1 MFELNKEIFFY
12 IYNFAQDS
20 VFSQNLAVF
29 LAEPF
34 GDVVLV
40 LAATF
45 LIFHHEV
52 FSKKHPVLE
61 LKRKWKEIIL
71 VFFTALFARAIT
83 EVIKY
88 IAQAERPFI
97 KLSDVIALV
106 PESAYSSFP
115 SGHATFFMA
124 LAVAIYLTHKRAGLV
139 FIFFALIIGISR
151 IAVGVHF
158 PVDILAGFALGIIVP
173 LLVKYFYKKFI

>member
-1 MFELNKEIFFY
+1 MNNEIFYFFY
-12 IYNFAQDS
+12 
-20 VFSQNLAVF
+20 NLAHQNAFFEKFVVF

-40 LAATF
+40 FAATF

-97 KLSDVIALV
+97 KLQNVTALV

-115 SGHATFFMA
+115 SGHATFYMA
-124 LAVAIYLTHKRAGLV
+124 LGVAIYLTHKRAGLV

-158 PVDILAGFALGIIVP
+158 PIDILAGFALGIIVP
-173 LLVKYFYKKFI
+173 VLVKYFYKKFN

>member
-1 MFELNKEIFFY
+1 MNNDIFFY
-12 IYNFAQDS
+12 IYNFT
-20 VFSQNLAVF
+20 QNNTVLQNFAVF
-29 LAEPF
+29 FAEPF

-52 FSKKHPVLE
+52 FSKKHPILE
-61 LKRKWKEIIL
+61 LKRKWAEIIL
-71 VFFTALFARAIT
+71 VFFTAFFARGIT
-83 EVIKY
+83 EVLKY
-88 IAQAERPFI
+88 IVHAERPFV
-97 KLSDVIALV
+97 KLQDVSALV
-106 PESAYSSFP
+106 SESPYSSFP

-124 LAVAIYLTHKRAGLV
+124 LAVAIYLTHKRAGHF
-139 FIFFALIIGISR
+139 FIFCALIIGLAR

-173 LLVKYFYKKFI
+173 ILVKYFYIKFN